1 MSVLPRA
8 EVHCLVK
15 HFIKVMP
22 TADSVQ
28 FRRTH
33 CHVPCVWPVGV
44 GVGVGGGALC
54 VSVCVCASVRACV
67 RAFVCVCVRSC
78 VHACMC
84 ERARVCV
91 CARNICIGS
100 VRILL

>member
-44 GVGVGGGALC
+44 GGGGVGGLC
-54 VSVCVCASVRACV
+54 VYLTYVALQLHGAWLYR
-67 RAFVCVCVRSC
+67 
-78 VHACMC
+78 VHRM
-84 ERARVCV
+84 RGD
-91 CARNICIGS
+91 GS
-100 VRILL
+100 SFM